1 MRVIYDFVY
10 EVEQEKDGRF
20 IAEIPAIPGAMA
32 YGENKIIA
40 MSKASQIA
48 YDRLNMRWSK

>member
-1 MRVIYDFVY
+1 MRVIYDYVY